1 MKLPNKTESLLSRL
15 GVMFL
20 LLAFAVGVYQELAG
34 RYGEALARGGRLPY
48 SVMIYLGLIIAV
60 TAFVVVQTWL
70 PERLQGLYRLRAR
83 SGAFRW
89 VFAILVGLL
98 VSWLFV
104 YSEYSSRFDGFYQ
117 RLAIYMA
124 AAYLMAWLTSSTDD
138 QPFEWSRSL
147 SALILLG
154 CIFAATYAS
163 QSVVDYPF
171 GQYWSEG
178 NRFYD
183 YSVLFGRRLYDYPQD
198 QPLTAFIDIG
208 RQSLWGL
215 PFLFADISI
224 WSMRLW
230 YQVVFSVPYIL
241 LGWIFIRRK
250 DVGNR
255 LWFMFGL
262 WVFLFLNQGPIYTPL
277 VLAAVLV
284 ALTRR
289 APCWLGF
296 ILIGVASYYARVS
309 RITWLFAPGI
319 WGALIAFVEVTPHS
333 IRTTAQR
340 WGRAI
345 IFGCSG
351 LLGGYLIPE
360 ILQRM
365 QVGSNDLRVVPASF
379 DIKGVGQIV
388 GRQPLLWER
397 LWPSETYPLGIVYG
411 LLLATGPLIVLLIY
425 TIASRRWKLDIW
437 QKLAMAVMFLAF
449 LIVGVIASVKIGGGS
464 NLHNLDMFLISLF
477 FMAGLALE
485 SGMKSMVQKP
495 SSLPRWGSILL
506 LAAIV
511 YPVANNMFT
520 VVPREYPESE
530 IVDEAID
537 AARGWIIE
545 KKGEGEVLFIDHRQL
560 LTFGFIEDVPLV
572 SDYEK
577 KYMMDLAM
585 ADEVEYFDAFYQ
597 DLAAHR
603 FSLIISETLHT
614 GFQEDGHSFGN
625 ENNAWVRWVSIP
637 VLCYYEPVVEYPQVG
652 LLVLEPKE
660 KSPPE
665 PGLTCPAP

>member
-1 MKLPNKTESLLSRL
+1 M
-15 GVMFL
+15 VFL
-20 LLAFAVGVYQELAG
+20 LAIAVGIYQEMEG
-34 RYGEALARGGRLPY
+34 RYGEALARGERLPY

-60 TAFVVVQTWL
+60 TVFVVVQTWL
-70 PERLQGLYRLRAR
+70 PERLGWLYRLRGR
-83 SGAFRW
+83 SGVIRW
-89 VFAILVGLL
+89 IFAILVGLL

-104 YSEYSSRFDGFYQ
+104 YSEYSLRFDGFYQ
-117 RLAIYMA
+117 RLMLYLS
-124 AAYLMAWLTSSTDD
+124 AAYLMAWLASSADD

-154 CIFAATYAS
+154 CIFAVTFVS

-171 GQYWSEG
+171 GLYWSEG

-198 QPLTAFIDIG
+198 QPLAAFIDIG

-224 WSMRLW
+224 WTMRLW
-230 YQVVFSVPYIL
+230 YQIVFSLPYVL

-250 DVGNR
+250 EVGNWP
-255 LWFMFGL
+255 WFLFGL
-262 WVFLFLNQGPIYTPL
+262 WTFLFLNQGPIYTPL

-289 APCWLGF
+289 APWWLGF
-296 ILIGVASYYARVS
+296 ILIAVASYYARVS
-309 RITWLFAPGI
+309 RFTWLFAPGI
-319 WGALIAFVEVTPHS
+319 WGALIAFLEITPQG

-340 WGRAI
+340 WRRTI

-365 QVGSNDLRVVPASF
+365 RMGSGDLNVVPTSF
-379 DIKGVGQIV
+379 DVEGVTQIV

-411 LLLATGPLIVLLIY
+411 LLLAAGPLIVLLIY

-437 QKLAMAVMFLAF
+437 QKLAMGIMFLAF

-464 NLHNLDMFLISLF
+464 NLHNLDMFLIALL

-485 SGMKSMVQKP
+485 SGMKDVIQK
-495 SSLPRWGSILL
+495 SGTLPRWGCVLL
-506 LAAIV
+506 LAVIV
-511 YPVANNMFT
+511 YPAANNMFT
-520 VVPREYPESE
+520 VIPREYPQGE
-530 IVDEAID
+530 IVEEALV
-537 AARGWIIE
+537 AARDWVAE
-545 KKGEGEVLFIDHRQL
+545 KKAEGEVLFIDHRQL

-572 SDYEK
+572 PDYEK
-577 KYMMDLAM
+577 KFMMDLAM
-585 ADEVEYFDAFYQ
+585 ADEMEYFDAFYQ

-603 FSLIISETLHT
+603 FSLIISEPLHS
-614 GFQEDGHSFGN
+614 GFQEDEHNFGD

-652 LLVLEPKE
+652 LLVLEPKS
-660 KSPPE
+660 KSAPE
-665 PGLTCPAP
+665 PDLVCPEY

>member
-1 MKLPNKTESLLSRL
+1 Y
-15 GVMFL
+15 
-20 LLAFAVGVYQELAG
+20 AV
-34 RYGEALARGGRLPY
+34 
-48 SVMIYLGLIIAV
+48 
-60 TAFVVVQTWL
+60 
-70 PERLQGLYRLRAR
+70 
-83 SGAFRW
+83 
-89 VFAILVGLL
+89 LVGLF

-104 YSEYSSRFDGFYQ
+104 YSEYSTRFDGFYQ
-117 RLAIYMA
+117 RMTIYLA
-124 AAYLMAWLTSSTDD
+124 AAYLMAWLASSADD

-154 CIFAATYAS
+154 GIFSATYAS
-163 QSVVDYPF
+163 QSVVDFPF

-215 PFLFADISI
+215 PFLFGNISI
-224 WSMRLW
+224 WTMRLW

-241 LGWIFIRRK
+241 LGWVFIRRV

-255 LWFMFGL
+255 LWLLFGL
-262 WVFLFLNQGPIYTPL
+262 WAFLFLNQGPIYTPL

-289 APCWLGF
+289 TPWWLGF
-296 ILIGVASYYARVS
+296 ILIAVASYYARVS
-309 RITWLFAPGI
+309 RFTWLFAPGI
-319 WGALIAFVEVTPHS
+319 WGAVIAFVETTPQD

-345 IFGCSG
+345 LFGCSG

-360 ILQRM
+360 ILHRLQA
-365 QVGSNDLRVVPASF
+365 GSSDLNVAPASF
-379 DIKGVGQIV
+379 DFEGVSQIV

-411 LLLATGPLIVLLIY
+411 LLLAAGPLIVLLIY

-437 QKLAMAVMFLAF
+437 QKLAMGIMSLAF
-449 LIVGVIASVKIGGGS
+449 LVVGVIASVKIGGGS
-464 NLHNLDMFLISLF
+464 NLHNLDMFLIALF

-485 SGMKSMVQKP
+485 YGMTSVLQI
-495 SSLPRWGSILL
+495 SNSLPRWGIIML
-506 LAAIV
+506 LAAIA
-511 YPVANNMFT
+511 YPSANNMFN
-520 VVPREYPESE
+520 VLPRVYPDAE
-530 IVDEAID
+530 IVDEVID
-537 AARGWIIE
+537 AVKGRIADA
-545 KKGEGEVLFIDHRQL
+545 KGEGEVLFIDHRQL
-560 LTFGFIEDVPLV
+560 LTFGYIEDVPLV
-572 SDYEK
+572 PDYEK

-585 ADEVEYFDAFYQ
+585 ADDVEYFETFYD

-603 FSLIISETLHT
+603 FSLIISEPLHA
-614 GFQEDGHSFGN
+614 GFQEDVHSFGN

-637 VLCYYEPVVEYPQVG
+637 VLCYYEPVAEYPQVG
-652 LLVLEPKE
+652 LMVLEPKE
-660 KSPPE
+660 KSPPK
-665 PGLTCPAP
+665 PDLTCPEP